1 MSLYKQDGV
10 DISAGDAASE
20 FAGRVCRESYGN
32 SPFVEVHDLS
42 AGNFRG
48 PRAFSLKGLPFGIRM
63 TGGMDGIGTKVT
75 LTDAAGNHLV
85 TGADVFAMTGMDIT
99 RWGGIPLIFMSVL
112 DVSTLGEIG
121 SKTFQACLDIYT
133 GMGRVAKEH
142 QFVIFNGETAELGPC
157 VGSENPSATL
167 KYNVAGCMLGLYHV
181 DKMVLG
187 NSLAPGQ
194 SVIVFQ
200 DKFRSNGFS
209 SVRKAFSFK
218 YGPEWWN
225 NPLAKDDIALAAAPS
240 VQYDRMF
247 NYLHGWNEPSLRA
260 HVKFHLI
267 VHLSGGA
274 FKGKFGDLLKKH
286 DLSAELP
293 DLFEPSDIMRRCAEW
308 RGMTPLEFYE
318 TLNGGQ
324 GALAVVDSGDV
335 NTVIDYAAS
344 VGIVAKEA
352 GRITEKKRYTVAIK
366 SALGD
371 KGVMVYY

>member
-1 MSLYKQDGV
+1 MSNLYKEDGIN
-10 DISAGDAASE
+10 ISAGDAASA
-20 FAGRVCRESYGN
+20 FAGRICRESYGN
-32 SPFVEVHDLS
+32 SPYVEVHDLS
-42 AGNFRG
+42 QGNFRG
-48 PRAFSLKGLPFGIRM
+48 PRCFTLKGLPFGIRM
-63 TGGMDGIGTKVT
+63 TGGMDGVGTKVI

-85 TGADVFAMTGMDIT
+85 TGADVFGMTGMDIT

-112 DVSTLGEIG
+112 DVSKLGEVG
-121 SKTFQACLDIYT
+121 SKSFQACLDIYT
-133 GMGRVAKEH
+133 GMGQVAKEH

-181 DKMVLG
+181 DKMILG
-187 NSLAPGQ
+187 NTLASGQ

-200 DKFRSNGFS
+200 DSFRSNGLS
-209 SVRKAFSFK
+209 SVRKALSFK
-218 YGPEWWN
+218 YGPEWWS

-274 FKGKFGDLLKKH
+274 FKGKFGDLLKALG
-286 DLSAELP
+286 LSAELP

-308 RGMTPLEFYE
+308 RGMTSSEFYE

-324 GALAVVDSGDV
+324 GALAVVDESEE
-335 NTVIDYAAS
+335 NRVIDYATS
-344 VGIVAKEA
+344 VGISAKVA
-352 GRITEKKRYTVAIK
+352 GRITEKQGYTVTIK
-366 SALGD
+366 SRLDGE
-371 KGVMVYY
+371 VVHY